1 MAKIET
7 EAMQTWSTKI
17 NSLNDEALD
26 ILSTL
31 ENNINEL
38 NNYWDGNSSN
48 NFITATKTITTKA
61 KDYHNNMKKMSDLL
75 IETTNRMNNQ

>member
-48 NFITATKTITTKA
+48 NFINATKTITTKS
-61 KDYHNNMKKMSDLL
+61 KDYHTNMKKMSDLL